1 MRLVAVCAVASVMT
15 IGSAAVLAQDPVTVD
30 PAHYKVVLEN
40 AAVRVL
46 NITYGVGEKSSMHQ
60 HPESIAV
67 ALSAASARFTLPDG
81 KTQDSELVSETALY
95 MPAGPHSPANIGKS
109 SFRVIQVEFKGAAP
123 GTAAVVPP
131 SRPGIETK
139 TLAEGARATAYRST
153 AAADF
158 VEPAGTTHEFDQI
171 VIALGPGQ
179 LTLSREGQPAKTNW
193 VRGDVEFIGR
203 GVKHET
209 RNTGG
214 KPLDFI
220 LIAIK

>member
-15 IGSAAVLAQDPVTVD
+15 IGSAAVLAQDPVKVD
-30 PAHYKVVLEN
+30 SAHYRVVLEN

-67 ALSAASARFTLPDG
+67 ALSAASVRFTLPDG
-81 KTQDSELVSETALY
+81 KTQDSELASEAALY
-95 MPAGPHSPANIGKS
+95 MPAGSHSPANIGKS
-109 SFRVIQVEFKGAAP
+109 SFRVIQVEFKAAAP
-123 GTAAVVPP
+123 GKAAVPV
-131 SRPGIETK
+131 SRPGMEMK

-203 GVKHET
+203 GVKHES